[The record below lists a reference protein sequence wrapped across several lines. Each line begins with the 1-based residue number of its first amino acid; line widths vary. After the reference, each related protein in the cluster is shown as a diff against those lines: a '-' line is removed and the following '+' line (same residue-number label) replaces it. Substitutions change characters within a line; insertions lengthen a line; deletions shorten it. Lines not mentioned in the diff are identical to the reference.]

1 MQKIPGNSSSIESMN
16 RYTQMKRRRGELDR
30 KKLELSMKGLEQK
43 NKKENIPPANGTDIK
58 DVKGILENTKR
69 KLDNCHTDEY
79 EEIKLTEVTKNEK
92 PRFGLEE

>member
-1 MQKIPGNSSSIESMN
+1 MQNIPGNSSSIESMN
-16 RYTQMKRRRGELDR
+16 RYTQMKRRRGDLDR
-30 KKLELSMKGLEQK
+30 KKRDLSMKGLEQN

-69 KLDNCHTDEY
+69 KLDCHTDEHKADDLKEY
-79 EEIKLTEVTKNEK
+79 TENEK

>member
-1 MQKIPGNSSSIESMN
+1 
-16 RYTQMKRRRGELDR
+16 MKRRRGELDR

>member
-1 MQKIPGNSSSIESMN
+1 MQNIPGNSSSIRTMYDAQRMRN
-16 RYTQMKRRRGELDR
+16 RKRDLDR
-30 KKLELSMKGLEQK
+30 KKLELSMKGLEQ
-43 NKKENIPPANGTDIK
+43 NHKKENIPPANETDIK

>member
-1 MQKIPGNSSSIESMN
+1 MQNIPGNSSSIESMN
-16 RYTQMKRRRGELDR
+16 RYTQMKRRRGDLDR
-30 KKLELSMKGLEQK
+30 KKRDLSMKGLEQN

-69 KLDNCHTDEY
+69 KLDKCPTDEHKADDLKEY
-79 EEIKLTEVTKNEK
+79 TENEK

>member
-1 MQKIPGNSSSIESMN
+1 MQNIPGNSSSMESMN

-30 KKLELSMKGLEQK
+30 KKRDLSMKGLEQN

-58 DVKGILENTKR
+58 DVKGVLENTKR
-69 KLDNCHTDEY
+69 KLDNCHTDEHNTDNSKEY
-79 EEIKLTEVTKNEK
+79 KENKK